1 MENNTIQTA
10 VFAGGCFWCTE
21 AIFQNLR
28 GVKSVVSGY
37 TGGNVENPD
46 YEAVSSGSTGH
57 AEAIKIEF
65 DPTQISYTDLLEV
78 FFATHDPT
86 TLNRQGNDI
95 GTQYRSAIFYA
106 SEEQRKLA
114 QEFIQKVELEK
125 IYTSPI
131 VTKLEPLGEFYAAEE
146 YHKNYFLNN
155 PTKAYCQ
162 VVINPKL
169 EKFKQK
175 FSNLLKK

>member
-86 TLNRQGNDI
+86 T
-95 GTQYRSAIFYA
+95 YS
-106 SEEQRKLA
+106 
-114 QEFIQKVELEK
+114 
-125 IYTSPI
+125 TSGK
-131 VTKLEPLGEFYAAEE
+131 TSRTL
-146 YHKNYFLNN
+146 
-155 PTKAYCQ
+155 
-162 VVINPKL
+162 
-169 EKFKQK
+169 
-175 FSNLLKK
+175 